1 MRLLN
6 FKYLSA
12 MCLLYL
18 AGCSALIGVDD
29 KQCNT
34 NSECVSAKL
43 GDRCVQHVCVE
54 DRAMSDPDAGQTP
67 FDGTCET
74 DKQCGASDETPRCM
88 HGECVTDELAQRW
101 LCEKSEDTMQSG
113 TVKYSFHAVDFVSRV
128 APKKLTVLACRSND
142 VSCSDPAGKFTDTEG
157 TGLVEFDLP
166 KGFLGFFD
174 IQAEGVKQD
183 GSPQP
188 YVPALSYLTKPVL
201 EDMVDRDLQLPTPE
215 LVTALASIEAVAFE
229 PETKGLALVEA
240 FDCTGKP
247 AGGVRFTEGK
257 GGATPF
263 YLVDHV
269 PNKNANA
276 SVYDKVNNVADGGFL
291 NVQPGFVEFKAFWG
305 ADGPELGSFNAHV
318 RAGTITYLDMYF

>member
-1 MRLLN
+1 M
-6 FKYLSA
+6 
-12 MCLLYL
+12 

-54 DRAMSDPDAGQTP
+54 SQANNKPDAGDETP

-74 DKQCGASDETPRCM
+74 DKQCGASEETPRCM
-88 HGECVTDELAQRW
+88 NGACVTAELADRW
-101 LCEKSEDTMQSG
+101 MCEQTEVPMDSG
-113 TVKYSFHAVDFVSRV
+113 TVKYSFHVVDFLTQM
-128 APKKLTVLACRSND
+128 APKSLTVLACRNND
-142 VSCSDPAGKFTDTEG
+142 VTCSSPTGTFSDTEA

-174 IQAEGVKQD
+174 VQAEGVDKD
-183 GSPQP
+183 GDKVT
-188 YVPALSYLTKPVL
+188 YVPALSYLTKPVV
-201 EDMVDRDLQLPTPE
+201 EDMLDRPLQIPTPD
-215 LVTALASIEAVAFE
+215 LVTALALVEGVQFE
-229 PETKGLALVEA
+229 PATKGLAMVEA
-240 FDCTGKP
+240 FDCSGAP

-263 YLVDHV
+263 YLVNHV

-276 SVYDKVNNVADGGFL
+276 SVYDPVNKVADGGFL
-291 NVQPGFVEFKAFWG
+291 NVTPGFVEFSAYWG
-305 ADGPELGSFNAHV
+305 LDGPMIGSFNAHV